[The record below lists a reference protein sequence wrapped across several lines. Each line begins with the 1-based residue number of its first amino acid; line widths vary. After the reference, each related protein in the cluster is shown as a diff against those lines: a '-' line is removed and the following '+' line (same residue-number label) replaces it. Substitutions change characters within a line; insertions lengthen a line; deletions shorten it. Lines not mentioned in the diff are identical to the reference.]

1 MRRKILK
8 HYTDVFCDM
17 FVGWRLSDD
26 DINTLLEYN
35 NGELKFDLLNNKIYF
50 NENEINISLYIF
62 DEIKEWL
69 IQNINKEKIDIKNIL
84 EAYIQI
90 NNKPEETFHENS
102 RTKRIIK
109 MDVNI
114 IGCIK
119 TNEKEYKTV
128 KNTIEEYH
136 YIKNNK

>member
-1 MRRKILK
+1 
-8 HYTDVFCDM
+8 M

-50 NENEINISLYIF
+50 NKNEINISLYIF

-84 EAYIQI
+84 EAYIQL
-90 NNKPEETFHENS
+90 NNKPEETFHKNS
-102 RTKRIIK
+102 RTKRIVKI
-109 MDVNI
+109 DVDI
-114 IGCIK
+114 IGCIR